1 MNKNNTNNTIEKP
14 ISLILEDSKQMIV
27 DAINNTGLHIV
38 LLEPIVKDLYN
49 EIKHKAIMQLEHDR
63 REYEIILN
71 KQTQNNTES
80 NEEIH

>member
-1 MNKNNTNNTIEKP
+1 MNNNNTIEKP
-14 ISLILEDSKQMIV
+14 ISIIIDDARQIIV
-27 DAINNTGLHIV
+27 DAINNTRLHPS
-38 LLEPIVKDLYN
+38 LLEPIVKELYN
-49 EIKHKAIMQLEHDR
+49 EIKHKAVMQLEHDR